1 MSDVKLIPL
10 GQIPWEECFA
20 FQCREQMDRD
30 HIAQLRELVE
40 ESDEEQ
46 QQKGLP
52 LRLDLFPPLTV
63 FTRGGLADLY
73 YLADGFHRYEALLQA
88 NRDAYQME
96 VHVVDDPLFAAREH
110 SLKANSRHGLKRDA
124 ATCQR
129 VFMKA
134 RGMFPDIDIY
144 GPRGIE
150 GKTGLS
156 RGFLYRQLKRL
167 KEAGTPDT
175 HVILPLTRRRR
186 NDPSPTTSAS
196 PSKTTPAE
204 CIQRID
210 VRTSSDAGDEPEAVS
225 LPDATMKSVGGIGP
239 RAHAIDKLGRAI
251 PPSLRPKFNSPEVNE
266 LIRKIGM
273 LLAEIDDLAGTP
285 GWEYLDAAAVGRT
298 MKSVQQSIRS
308 AEFHTTCPRCEVKRT
323 CKLCRGAGFIT
334 SGQHARLNDRDKSL
348 LNRERPA

>member
-30 HIAQLRELVE
+30 HIAQLRERIE

-110 SLKANSRHGLKRDA
+110 SLKANSSHGLKRDA

-175 HVILPLTRRRR
+175 HVILPLKRSRGDTQTSPA
-186 NDPSPTTSAS
+186 PSEP
-196 PSKTTPAE
+196 PSKTTLSERTQRTDAPAKPG
-204 CIQRID
+204 
-210 VRTSSDAGDEPEAVS
+210 SGLPDEPESTS
-225 LPDATMKSVGGIGP
+225 LAGSTTESVGGIGLRP
-239 RAHAIDKLGRAI
+239 HAVDKLGRAI
-251 PPSLRPKFNSPEVNE
+251 PPSLRSKFNAPEVNE

-285 GWEYLDAAAVGRT
+285 GWEYLDAAGVSRS
-298 MKSVQQSIRS
+298 MKKVQQSIRS
-308 AEFHTTCPRCEVKRT
+308 AEYHSACPGCEGIQNCR
-323 CKLCRGAGFIT
+323 LCRGAGFIT
-334 SGQHARLNDRDKSL
+334 SAQHARLAEQENAV
-348 LNRERPA
+348 LNW